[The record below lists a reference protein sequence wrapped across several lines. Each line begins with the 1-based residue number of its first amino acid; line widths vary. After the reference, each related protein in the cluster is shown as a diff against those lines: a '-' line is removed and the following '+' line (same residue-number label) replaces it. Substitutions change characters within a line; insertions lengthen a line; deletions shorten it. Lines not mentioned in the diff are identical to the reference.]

1 MEPRRPGKAEQ
12 IAALA
17 SALLMAWFM
26 MPPQERY
33 WAKLRLLQGVHQL
46 ASRLARAEGHR
57 GMGDELAG
65 REYWRYAV
73 ALQISQARDRLEK
86 ALEDMRP

>member
-17 SALLMAWFM
+17 SALLMAWYM
-26 MPPQERY
+26 MPPQERQI
-33 WAKLRLLQGVHQL
+33 AKLRVLQFAHRL

-65 REYWRYAV
+65 REYFRYAV
-73 ALQISQARDRLEK
+73 ALRLGQARDKLAK
-86 ALEDMRP
+86 ALEDARP